1 MRIFNKMKKMLL
13 VAAALFAVNVAFA
26 EEKTT
31 TRAYTSADL
40 PDATNGITLTLDGI
54 TVHHGPASSKTDGG
68 DYKWTWTDN
77 KSVDGYTGYFSSN
90 DNPRNESASGANA
103 TVLPVAGAFVK
114 YQPAYDGKIAA
125 AVVSNSG
132 KTNYLLEVDAE
143 GTITPI
149 TTMTATGTFTLADDG
164 GFSFAEKLYGVL
176 TFNVTAGKTYYLF
189 TSGSKMS
196 FYGFSYTYDD
206 AAEEV
211 PVADS
216 LNVAEVNVLKAGK
229 TYVLGK
235 QFDMYKVQFTAEKDG
250 FLSIT
255 PSQKVSN
262 TSLKINGASSTFTKV
277 NGGIEKKGMAAGS
290 VFEGTFYC
298 GGTPSAEN
306 VYELAVTFEEGV
318 PYSPL
323 AMTLANPADGGEWS
337 GAAQYKQYGTKGVP
351 HYEFSSIISTDVK
364 ASAKIG
370 DKVYEN
376 IKLTVDGYNP
386 KLDITALPDTLNEAI
401 AAGLIKSGET
411 FTLTLSNIVDKE
423 FAANTLTDQTFT
435 YTLASTACTGVS
447 PTPSTSRTAPLT
459 DVTFSFDGTVALAD
473 TAKFYMVNLANNEVT
488 ELTGEVVEG
497 TSVKVTVPA
506 IEGLLPRLYNIVATG
521 VTTAEGD
528 KVITYGNEPGKL
540 VASYGTG
547 NGFFKGVTSLQN
559 WGQVCSLKGFT
570 ATYPGAVIK
579 VDGIAKDPITITK
592 WNMDTYTE
600 EEIPGVTL
608 NYTISEENPNVIV
621 FTLSEPITEV
631 GSYAISVPQKHFWA
645 KDTYT
650 EEDAKLSTPKYAYYQ
665 ANITLN
671 IDVVEP
677 TATDVTDK
685 LVNPNFDDAN
695 ANTGWNAGSKNLA
708 FGTSGNAVAL
718 KDGKIFVGNI
728 VEHWEGSAWTGDIA
742 QTVKELPAGAY
753 KFTMGAYVNNAGEA
767 YIFVN
772 DSLSLPIGAAKVDEY
787 TVYAELAEGADL
799 KVGFKNVSGI
809 NWICLDNAHLY
820 YYGEG
825 TTVDMALKAD
835 WKVILAAVEEAKAAY
850 ADPIGVEA
858 LDAAVA
864 AAKIGT
870 IQEYLASV
878 KAVNEAMAAFKK
890 VNDAEVAY
898 QALAAALKDATA
910 DAPVDATGFIANPSF
925 EDGQSWLQNGTGGG
939 AINQPNEWK
948 LVVKQEGW
956 GDMCMNETAPQDGKY
971 MFNAWSGTVHSV
983 DLNQAVRLPGGSYTM
998 TAAMRTEWTHQ
1009 VTNQHIYA
1017 VIGTDTI
1024 HSDTLK
1030 VASIMRPT
1038 GDDATNANE
1047 WKTVEGWQTLTAKL
1061 TLAEET
1067 VVTIGVLS
1075 TGGTGDNAGWFQLD
1089 NFRLSCTGWI
1099 DPALAPA
1106 VDSLNA
1112 LIAEVE
1118 AFQKTLDVTDGM
1130 QASMNESLTTAIAD
1144 AKAVAEAKESVG
1156 AVNAARGTLNSV
1168 YVSVI
1173 GGIAGAEVIAAEDVY
1188 ASYQNPSDNAG
1199 LKAAIDKV
1207 YEIYSYIQTGMGAT
1221 AYTIKD
1227 LADAV
1232 EAMKVAKEAFVKE
1245 NTPADGPIV
1254 TTYDFED
1261 DNILFTCDS
1270 RISASVVSGE
1280 QTIKGTNENTITLA
1294 SKAVRFAGAN
1304 NAQNGYSFAHYD
1316 FSSLVEKA
1324 KTVTVEFDYW
1334 NTDGAR
1340 AIISLGDASVRGT
1353 TGNSS
1358 KNTYSNK
1365 GAIFALGSDKN
1376 NALLNGAKLS
1386 KADYCDKWLVVSVA
1400 VDVLNA
1406 TYSYSIKDKAT
1417 GTEIKSASDIAYYS
1431 SEALAC
1437 SQIDLFGYINN
1448 STPALLDNIVITV
1461 EKDNRVYADYKVLYV
1476 DEAGVEIKEAA
1487 VRNGAANEAAGIVEL
1502 DKESFK
1508 NADASKK
1515 YIYKSDDS
1523 EGKIIAED
1531 GSTVITVTFRE
1542 AAKYNYSVEAIDDS
1556 GSLALTLGSYSDFE
1570 GENAKAPYYAYVLNE
1585 GVLYEAAATNKEY
1598 NKYAALTADNMKV
1611 QVTYAKS
1618 AIENVVYYQEA
1629 ENVEG
1634 LTKATNGNT
1643 GIRSSNSASAYAAE
1657 ADVVLTNLAPGKY
1670 KMTAVIC
1677 DAKTD
1682 KSGVF
1687 SFAAATDTILTVKTT
1702 DVNWTSGTSAEFTV
1716 TATTPISLL
1725 KGGNDMQA
1733 VDFFYI
1739 QKTGEAPARF
1749 DLTAYND
1756 TVAWAN
1762 EVKATLNAEDVTE
1775 AELIVTIDD
1784 FIASA
1789 AQWLEETLADP
1800 EATQDDVNFI
1810 AQDLKLQVKAV
1821 MERLPILKLWPEA
1834 EALRMEAD
1842 SVYASYTEPTDEAGL
1857 VNALRSFP
1865 RSPMFIMNVE
1875 ELQTA
1880 IETLKTALAAFIAE
1894 NEEVGGPVALSA
1906 DMFKEWDKVGADAQV
1921 IGDAVSEMGI
1931 GKEIGAGAMV
1941 YGASVVD
1948 PLRYADLTAYDKM
1961 VIEGTP
1967 GMVLRFLMN
1976 RELGGEPGSFNG
1988 ALVEV
1993 KPTIGEDGK
2002 AEVDLTAYD
2011 YVHLNAIK
2019 TDWGSATGTI
2029 TSITLE
2035 TIEVAKI
2042 AYLCGATETTEAIY
2056 TALVEA
2062 GYDVTPLNYDEVT
2075 LTEEIVAN
2083 DFVGKYDVVV
2093 LAGATGSSTN
2103 LAKNFNLLVGKVNV
2117 LSTKAFWY
2125 AKTTPA
2131 GTNGGNPGTKD
2142 APSLSLAKAAGY
2154 EEHPIY
2160 AGIEGGEFAVFNDMG
2175 KETGRYLQSNGSFA
2189 DGPAQATIGA
2199 NANGTDCIGE
2209 AWVDGFG
2216 YIIIPVDGAQPAGY
2230 LTADGAQ
2237 LFVNAVDY
2245 LIAGEQFEYN
2255 LVEGVRVEA
2264 TQWPADIYDLSGRM
2278 IKKAATSLEGL
2289 DKGLYFI
2296 QGKKVLVK

>member
-13 VAAALFAVNVAFA
+13 VAAALFAVNGAFA
-26 EEKTT
+26 ESKTFLLHGKNMTVGTDADGYSIMTGNASTEAEGVVLTLLNSAKSWSTHNSITVDGSSLATIKVSNGAQNSCVLPEGYVATKVTLYSYININTAKKEENIAAEKYLPNGY
-31 TRAYTSADL
+31 RTSYWKEFAGTSYNEEAATLMNVFVDGDL
-40 PDATNGITLTLDGI
+40 TAPDAISFDLDKVSSFTFTNGGEQACFVMKIE
-54 TVHHGPASSKTDGG
+54 AE
-68 DYKWTWTDN
+68 
-77 KSVDGYTGYFSSN
+77 SV
-90 DNPRNESASGANA
+90 
-103 TVLPVAGAFVK
+103 
-114 YQPAYDGKIAA
+114 
-125 AVVSNSG
+125 
-132 KTNYLLEVDAE
+132 
-143 GTITPI
+143 
-149 TTMTATGTFTLADDG
+149 
-164 GFSFAEKLYGVL
+164 
-176 TFNVTAGKTYYLF
+176 
-189 TSGSKMS
+189 
-196 FYGFSYTYDD
+196 
-206 AAEEV
+206 AAEPEA
-211 PVADS
+211 PAADS
-216 LNVAEVNVLKAGK
+216 LKVDEVNVLAAGK

-351 HYEFSSIISTDVK
+351 HYEFSTLIGTDVK
-364 ASAKIG
+364 ASVKIG

-386 KLDITALPDTLNEAI
+386 KLDITALPDTMNKAI

-570 ATYPGAVIK
+570 ATYPGEVIAVE
-579 VDGIAKDPITITK
+579 GIATKPITFTK
-592 WNMDTYTE
+592 VNVNTGAE
-600 EEIPGVTL
+600 EEMPGVTL
-608 NYTISEENPNVIV
+608 GYTVNGNVIE
-621 FTLSEPITEV
+621 FALSEAITEV
-631 GSYAISVPQKHFWA
+631 GTYRFSVPQKHFWA

-650 EEDAKLSTPKYAYYQ
+650 EEDAKLSTPKFAYYQ
-665 ANITLN
+665 ASITLT
-671 IDVVEP
+671 IDVIEP

-695 ANTGWNAGSKNLA
+695 ANTGWNAGSKDLK
-708 FGTSGNAVAL
+708 FGTSGDAQKL
-718 KDGKIFVGNI
+718 KDGTIFVGNI

-767 YIFVN
+767 YIFAN
-772 DSLSLPIGAAKVDEY
+772 DSLSLPVGAAKVGEY

-898 QALAAALKDATA
+898 QALAATLSGATA

-1075 TGGTGDNAGWFQLD
+1075 TGGTNDNAGWFQLD
-1089 NFRLSCTGWI
+1089 NFRLSCTGWV
-1099 DPALAPA
+1099 DPALQPA

-1112 LIAEVE
+1112 LVVETE
-1118 AFQKTLDVTDGM
+1118 AFQKTLDLTDGM
-1130 QASMNESLTTAIAD
+1130 QASMNEALVQNITA
-1144 AKAVAEAKESVG
+1144 AKAAAEAKESVA
-1156 AVNAARGTLNSV
+1156 AVRAAYTQLNMMYIQIV
-1168 YVSVI
+1168 AN
-1173 GGIAGAEVIAAEDVY
+1173 IAGAEAQAAQALMGEY
-1188 ASYQNPSDNAG
+1188 ENPTDEAG
-1199 LKAAIDKV
+1199 LANAITKV
-1207 YEIYSYIQTGMGAT
+1207 MEIYSNMMSNPENT
-1221 AYTIKD
+1221 YTIAD
-1227 LADAV
+1227 LNAAV
-1232 EAMKVAKEAFVKE
+1232 EAMRVAKEAFIKE

-1523 EGKIIAED
+1523 EGKTIAED

-1611 QVTYAKS
+1611 QVAYTKS

-1634 LTKATNGNT
+1634 LTKVTTGNT
-1643 GIRSSNSASAYAAE
+1643 SVRSSNSASAYAAE

-1670 KMTAVIC
+1670 KMTAVVY
-1677 DAKTD
+1677 DASKEPNA
-1682 KSGVF
+1682 VF
-1687 SFAAATDTILTVKTT
+1687 SFIAGADTILKAKATA
-1702 DVNWTSGTSAEFTV
+1702 VNWSSSTSDEFTL
-1716 TATTPISLL
+1716 TANTALSLA
-1725 KGGNDMQA
+1725 KGGGNMQA
-1733 VDFFYI
+1733 VDFVYI

-1762 EVKATLNAEDVTE
+1762 EIKATLNAEDATE

-1810 AQDLKLQVKAV
+1810 AQDLKLQVNAV

-1906 DMFKEWDKVGADAQV
+1906 DMFKEWDKVEADAQV

-1941 YGASVVD
+1941 YGASTVD
-1948 PLRYADLTAYDKM
+1948 PLRYADLSAYDKM
-1961 VIEGTP
+1961 VIEGTS
-1967 GMVLRFLMN
+1967 GVQLRILMN
-1976 RELGGEPGSFNG
+1976 RALGGEPGSFNG

-1993 KPTIGEDGK
+1993 NVTIGEDGK

-2019 TDWGSATGTI
+2019 TGWGSAAGTI

-2035 TIEVAKI
+2035 TIEPAKI
-2042 AYLCGATETTEAIY
+2042 AYLNAAGDADDAIY
-2056 TALVEA
+2056 DALVAA
-2062 GYDVTPLNYDEVT
+2062 GYAVDPLAYADVTLSDEVIESE
-2075 LTEEIVAN
+2075 LA
-2083 DFVGKYDVVV
+2083 GYDVVV
-2093 LAGATGSSTN
+2093 LGGSTGSGTN
-2103 LAKNFNLLVGKVNV
+2103 LAKTANLLLGKVNV
-2117 LSTKAFWY
+2117 LSTKSFWY
-2125 AKTTPA
+2125 KHYGA
-2131 GTNGGNPGTKD
+2131 NGGNPGTAD
-2142 APSLSLAKAAGY
+2142 APSLSLTKAAGY

-2189 DGPAQATIGA
+2189 DAALAQATIGTTLGA
-2199 NANGTDCIGE
+2199 NCIGE
-2209 AWVDGFG
+2209 AWVDGKG
-2216 YIIIPVDGAQPAGY
+2216 YIIIPVDGLQPSGY

>member
-13 VAAALFAVNVAFA
+13 VAAALFAVNGAFA
-26 EEKTT
+26 ESKTFLLHGKNMTVGTDADGYSIMTGNASTEAEGVVLTLLNSAKSWSTHNSITVDGSSLATIKVSNGAQNSCVLPEGYVATKVTLYSYININTAKKEENIAAEKYLPNGY
-31 TRAYTSADL
+31 RTSYWKEFAGTSYNEEAATLMNVFVDGDL
-40 PDATNGITLTLDGI
+40 TAPDAISFDLDKVSSFTFTNGGEQACFVMKIE
-54 TVHHGPASSKTDGG
+54 AE
-68 DYKWTWTDN
+68 
-77 KSVDGYTGYFSSN
+77 SV
-90 DNPRNESASGANA
+90 
-103 TVLPVAGAFVK
+103 
-114 YQPAYDGKIAA
+114 
-125 AVVSNSG
+125 
-132 KTNYLLEVDAE
+132 
-143 GTITPI
+143 
-149 TTMTATGTFTLADDG
+149 
-164 GFSFAEKLYGVL
+164 
-176 TFNVTAGKTYYLF
+176 
-189 TSGSKMS
+189 
-196 FYGFSYTYDD
+196 
-206 AAEEV
+206 AAEPEV

-216 LNVAEVNVLKAGK
+216 LKIGEVNVLAAGK

-235 QFDMYKVQFTAEKDG
+235 QYDMYKVQFTAEKDG

-262 TSLKINGASSTFTKV
+262 TNLKINGASSTFTKV

-306 VYELAVTFEEGV
+306 VYELVVTFEEGV

-323 AMTLANPADGGEWS
+323 ALTLANPADGGEWS
-337 GAAQYKQYGTKGVP
+337 GAAQYKSYGTKGVP

-364 ASAKIG
+364 ASVKIG
-370 DKVYEN
+370 EKVYEN
-376 IKLTVDGYNP
+376 IKLSVDGYNP

-401 AAGLIKSGET
+401 AAGLIKAGET

-423 FAANTLTDQTFT
+423 FAANTLADQTFT

-488 ELTGEVVEG
+488 ALTGEVVEG

-528 KVITYGNEPGKL
+528 KVITYGTEPGKL

-547 NGFFKGVTSLQN
+547 NGFFKGVTNLQN

-685 LVNPNFDDAN
+685 LVNPNFDDAD
-695 ANTGWNAGSKNLA
+695 ANKGWTAGSKNLA

-728 VEHWEGSAWTGDIA
+728 VEHWEGNPWTGDIA

-890 VNDAEVAY
+890 VNDAEVAWKT
-898 QALAAALKDATA
+898 LAAALKDATA
-910 DAPVDATGFIANPSF
+910 DAPVDVTGFIANPSF

-956 GDMCMNETAPQDGKY
+956 GDMCMNQTAPQDGAY

-983 DLNQAVRLPGGSYTM
+983 DLNQAVRLPSGSYTM

-1009 VTNQHIYA
+1009 VTNQHLYA

-1030 VASIMRPT
+1030 VADIMRPT
-1038 GDDATNANE
+1038 GDNTTNADA

-1075 TGGTGDNAGWFQLD
+1075 TGGTNDNAGWFQLD
-1089 NFRLSCTGWI
+1089 NFRLSCTGWV
-1099 DPALAPA
+1099 DPALQPA

-1112 LIAEVE
+1112 LVVETE
-1118 AFQKTLDVTDGM
+1118 AFQKTLDLTDGM
-1130 QASMNESLTTAIAD
+1130 QAAMNESLVQAITA
-1144 AKAVAEAKESVG
+1144 AKTAAEAKESVA
-1156 AVNAARGTLNSV
+1156 AVRAAYTQLNMMYIQIV
-1168 YVSVI
+1168 AN
-1173 GGIAGAEVIAAEDVY
+1173 IAGAEAQAAQALMGEY
-1188 ASYQNPSDNAG
+1188 ENPTDEAG
-1199 LKAAIDKV
+1199 LANAITKV
-1207 YEIYSYIQTGMGAT
+1207 MEIYSNMMSNPENT
-1221 AYTIKD
+1221 YTIAD
-1227 LADAV
+1227 LNAAV
-1232 EAMKVAKEAFVKE
+1232 EAMRTAKDAFVKE
-1245 NTPADGPIV
+1245 NTPAITEVSVSLTHTASSYCGGTANDYTSTVDAEKEHINNSNFGNSKTWAGAAYAEFSVLLPEGV
-1254 TTYDFED
+1254 
-1261 DNILFTCDS
+1261 S
-1270 RISASVVSGE
+1270 VKSA
-1280 QTIKGTNENTITLA
+1280 TLA
-1294 SKAVRFAGAN
+1294 WSGVG
-1304 NAQNGYSFAHYD
+1304 
-1316 FSSLVEKA
+1316 
-1324 KTVTVEFDYW
+1324 
-1334 NTDGAR
+1334 
-1340 AIISLGDASVRGT
+1340 
-1353 TGNSS
+1353 SS
-1358 KNTYSNK
+1358 KNRTTDIMYVTAGESLDYATMQSTGKEKVNLSATKIATVTFTANTTTDFTTDVTDAVKTIVEGGQNYIIFKFTNNAGGGDLVGK
-1365 GAIFALGSDKN
+1365 GAAEKAPVLTLETVDASAMTTYTVKYVDGDGNEVKAAGVYDIVTGETATVSDE
-1376 NALLNGAKLS
+1376 
-1386 KADYCDKWLVVSVA
+1386 
-1400 VDVLNA
+1400 
-1406 TYSYSIKDKAT
+1406 DKAA
-1417 GTEIKSASDIAYYS
+1417 IY
-1431 SEALAC
+1431 
-1437 SQIDLFGYINN
+1437 
-1448 STPALLDNIVITV
+1448 
-1461 EKDNRVYADYKVLYV
+1461 
-1476 DEAGVEIKEAA
+1476 
-1487 VRNGAANEAAGIVEL
+1487 
-1502 DKESFK
+1502 
-1508 NADASKK
+1508 NADNTKK
-1515 YIYKSDDS
+1515 YIYVSSDKESIVTVADS
-1523 EGKIIAED
+1523 A
-1531 GSTVITVTFRE
+1531 SNVITATFRE
-1542 AAKYNYSVEAIDDS
+1542 AATYNYTVEAVDDS
-1556 GSLALTLGSYSDFE
+1556 GILARTLGSYSNFE
-1570 GENAKAPYYAYVLNE
+1570 GESVKAPYNAYVLVE
-1585 GVLYEAAATNKEY
+1585 GTLYQAAATNKEY
-1598 NKYAALTADNMKV
+1598 NKSVTLTEDNMKV
-1611 QVTYAKS
+1611 QVVYAPTT
-1618 AIENVVYYQEA
+1618 IENVVYYQEA
-1629 ENVEG
+1629 EDVEG
-1634 LTKATNGNT
+1634 LTKVTTGNT
-1643 GIRSSNSASAYAAE
+1643 SIRSSNAASAYAAE
-1657 ADVVLTNLAPGKY
+1657 ADVVLTNLAAGKY
-1670 KMTAVIC
+1670 TLTAVIC
-1677 DAKTD
+1677 DTKNAKNAA
-1682 KSGVF
+1682 F
-1687 SFAAATDTILTVKTT
+1687 SFIAGVDTVLTTT
-1702 DVNWTSGTSAEFTV
+1702 TSAVNWSSSTSQEFTLAGE
-1716 TATTPISLL
+1716 TAISLA
-1725 KGGNDMQA
+1725 KGGSDMQT
-1733 VDFFYI
+1733 VDFVYI
-1739 QKTGEAPARF
+1739 QKTGDVAPRF

-1762 EVKATLNAEDVTE
+1762 EVKATLNAEDATE

-1880 IETLKTALAAFIAE
+1880 MDALKTAMDAFIAE
-1894 NEEVGGPVALSA
+1894 NNTP
-1906 DMFKEWDKVGADAQV
+1906 
-1921 IGDAVSEMGI
+1921 
-1931 GKEIGAGAMV
+1931 
-1941 YGASVVD
+1941 
-1948 PLRYADLTAYDKM
+1948 
-1961 VIEGTP
+1961 EG
-1967 GMVLRFLMN
+1967 
-1976 RELGGEPGSFNG
+1976 
-1988 ALVEV
+1988 
-1993 KPTIGEDGK
+1993 
-2002 AEVDLTAYD
+2002 
-2011 YVHLNAIK
+2011 
-2019 TDWGSATGTI
+2019 
-2029 TSITLE
+2029 
-2035 TIEVAKI
+2035 AKI
-2042 AYLCGATETTEAIY
+2042 AYLNKEGDANDAIY
-2056 TALVEA
+2056 DALVA
-2062 GYDVTPLNYDEVT
+2062 GGYAVDALAYADST
-2075 LTEEIVAN
+2075 LTAEMIEAN
-2083 DFVGKYDVVV
+2083 LADYDVVV
-2093 LAGATGSSTN
+2093 LGGSTGSGVN
-2103 LAKNFNLLVGKVNV
+2103 LAKTYTQLLGKVNV

-2125 AKTTPA
+2125 AAPGDGGSK
-2131 GTNGGNPGTKD
+2131 GTNPGTAD
-2142 APSLSLAKAAGY
+2142 APSLNMVKAAGY

-2160 AGIEGGEFAVFNDMG
+2160 AGIEGNEFAVFVEHAD
-2175 KETGRYLQSNGSFA
+2175 ERTSGRYLQGNGSF
-2189 DGPAQATIGA
+2189 GNNTPAQATIGTTNGA
-2199 NANGTDCIGE
+2199 NCIGE
-2209 AWVDGFG
+2209 AWVDGKG
-2216 YIIIPVDGAQPAGY
+2216 YIIIPVDGLQPSGY

-2237 LFVNAVDY
+2237 LFVNAVEY
-2245 LIAGEQFEYN
+2245 LIAGEQYITSI
-2255 LVEGVRVEA
+2255 EGVRVEA